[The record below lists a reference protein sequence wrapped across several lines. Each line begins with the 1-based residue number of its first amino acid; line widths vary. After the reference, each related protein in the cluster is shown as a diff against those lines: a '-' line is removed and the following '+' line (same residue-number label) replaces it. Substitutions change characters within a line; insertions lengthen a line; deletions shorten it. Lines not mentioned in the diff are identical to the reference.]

1 MDVHECVSFILL
13 NESQVLLEKRSDSKD
28 TAPGLI
34 TIPGGHIEQGENQ
47 IQTLIREL
55 NEELNVTPIGYT
67 FLCSLYHPTK
77 ELQLIHYFVVTQWE
91 GEITAQEADSI
102 AWYPLNSAPVGI
114 SADGIAL
121 KEVVRVWMFLKNI
134 DTCLFPI

>member
-28 TAPGLI
+28 TDPGLI

-47 IQTLIREL
+47 IQTLFREL
-55 NEELNVTPIGYT
+55 NEELNVTPTEYT

-77 ELQLIHYFVVTQWE
+77 ELQLIHYFVVTQWQ

-114 SADGIAL
+114 RADGVAL
-121 KEVVRVWMFLKNI
+121 KEVERVGMFLKNI

>member
-13 NESQVLLEKRSDSKD
+13 NESQILIEKRSDSKD
-28 TAPGLI
+28 TDPGLI

-47 IQTLIREL
+47 IQTLFREL
-55 NEELNVTPIGYT
+55 NEELNVTPTEYT

-102 AWYPLNSAPVGI
+102 AWYPLNSEPVGI
-114 SADGIAL
+114 TADGVAL
-121 KEVVRVWMFLKNI
+121 KEVERVGMFL
-134 DTCLFPI
+134 

>member
-1 MDVHECVSFILL
+1 MDVHECVSFILI
-13 NESQVLLEKRSDSKD
+13 NESHVLLEKRSDSKD
-28 TAPGLI
+28 TDPGLI

-47 IQTLIREL
+47 IQTMFREL
-55 NEELNVTPIGYT
+55 NEELNVTPTEYT

-102 AWYPLNSAPVGI
+102 AWYPLNSVPVGI
-114 SADGIAL
+114 TADGVAL
-121 KEVVRVWMFLKNI
+121 QEVERVGMFL
-134 DTCLFPI
+134 